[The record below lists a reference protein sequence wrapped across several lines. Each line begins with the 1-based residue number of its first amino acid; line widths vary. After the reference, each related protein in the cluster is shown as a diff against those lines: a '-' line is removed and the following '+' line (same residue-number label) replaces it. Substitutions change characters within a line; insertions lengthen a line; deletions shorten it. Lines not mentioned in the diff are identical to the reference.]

1 MKIKRFHENIDE
13 EVNISQERVGEMIEE
28 LKEVLSD
35 LEDRSSTID
44 SYLNELENY
53 QSKSTKGNDQI
64 DDSISSF
71 QIAKRGIDDSID
83 KIDNV
88 INNLMSYNEDG
99 RKYLYSETK

>member
-1 MKIKRFHENIDE
+1 MKIKRFHENIEE

-28 LKEVLSD
+28 LKEVLSG
-35 LEDRSSTID
+35 LENRSSTID

-88 INNLMSYNEDG
+88 INNLMSYNDEG
-99 RKYLYSETK
+99 RKYLYTETK

>member
-1 MKIKRFHENIDE
+1 
-13 EVNISQERVGEMIEE
+13 MIEE